1 MRELWKSTP
10 DHVIN
15 WQIKNTIEQISRR
28 LQSPFMSTI
37 PTCHV
42 IHSFDPAT
50 FDKFVVQLSRELQTL
65 NLVGIHSRMRGYY
78 SFISRDLIVLKQI
91 KAIIPRLVL
100 AKGTHPYRPC
110 NLWLSNIPITEECHI
125 TTFAKV
131 FLEIK
136 FERHKNKCNKM
147 NLFVRFKGQLIHV
160 IS

>member
-91 KAIIPRLVL
+91 TALNPGLVL

-110 NLWLSNIPITEECHI
+110 SLWLCNIPITEECHI
-125 TTFAKV
+125 ATLAKA

-136 FERHKNKCNKM
+136 FERYKNEYNKM
-147 NLFVRFKGQLIHV
+147 ILFVWFKG
-160 IS
+160 